1 MGLMLFVWGYN
12 KRSEMKFRNPDE
24 LRITLGK
31 ITKCYP
37 KFDDD
42 VYHGHYYVNGEKFKF
57 GPLSTDTLS
66 PKKMVGKYL
75 WMEYS
80 IDDPDWCRLCKPA
93 ILLEDDSIPIPPSG
107 LSRAEFEHYQSQN
120 K

>member
-1 MGLMLFVWGYN
+1 MKLFKINGNPSLVQRFYIIVVVVMGFMIYAWCFN
-12 KRSEMKFRNPDE
+12 KRSEIIFRNPDE

-57 GPLSTDTLS
+57 GSKFNS
-66 PKKMVGKYL
+66 
-75 WMEYS
+75 E
-80 IDDPDWCRLCKPA
+80 
-93 ILLEDDSIPIPPSG
+93 
-107 LSRAEFEHYQSQN
+107 
-120 K
+120 